1 MREHTPIAPIRL
13 LSDPSPA
20 QDPDVATGAGPV
32 APDGG
37 GGRARRRAA
46 WARSPLLLVALVV
59 VVLVFVVSRLHGAG
73 HDVLAAYEHF
83 SWRRFPWLALALGAE
98 SVSFVCYALVQRSL
112 LLAGGARLTRRTM
125 VALAVAA
132 TGLTNL
138 VPGGTAPASG
148 WLVRQYRRREIPMP
162 LALWA
167 VLAGGFAAT
176 LSILLLL
183 LVGAGIA
190 QLVGSWVI
198 VACAIALVGGGAA
211 VVAGV
216 HNLPTF
222 TRWLERRDLRRGLR
236 LVQKAADA
244 TAGVVRFRTTI
255 PGGAFVLAFSVA
267 NWAMDVFVLI
277 GAFGLLG
284 LPVPW
289 RAVLFAYA
297 TAQVA
302 GSLAPVPGGV
312 GFVEGG
318 MIGAFALAG
327 AGLSGAILATIVYRA
342 VTCWLVAA
350 VGSLMLGVLSHRS
363 TTSPAE
369 LAGEAARL
377 ARPSTTGPGSGRA
390 EGRGPTASAFGT
402 VDPVDR

>member
-1 MREHTPIAPIRL
+1 MSPITDIPRTDVPPAERAPA
-13 LSDPSPA
+13 SETADHGDPA
-20 QDPDVATGAGPV
+20 
-32 APDGG
+32 AP
-37 GGRARRRAA
+37 RRRRAA
-46 WARSPLLLVALVV
+46 WIHNPLVLTAIVV
-59 VVLVFVVSRLHGAG
+59 IVLAVLVSRLHSTE
-73 HDVLAAYEHF
+73 HDLVTAYRHL
-83 SWRRFPWLALALGAE
+83 SWARFPWLLLALGAE
-98 SVSFVCYALVQRSL
+98 AVSFLCYALVQRSL

-148 WLVRQYRRREIPMP
+148 WLVKQYRRREIPMP

-176 LSILLLL
+176 VSILLLL
-183 LVGAGIA
+183 LVGAGVA
-190 QLVGSWVI
+190 GLLGPWEFAGCAVVLVAS
-198 VACAIALVGGGAA
+198 AVG

-216 HNLPTF
+216 HHLPALL
-222 TRWLERRDLRRGLR
+222 RWLERHQARRELRLLRR
-236 LVQKAADA
+236 VAHK
-244 TAGVVRFRTTI
+244 TAGVARFRTTI
-255 PGGAFVLAFSVA
+255 PGGVFVLGFSVA

-297 TAQVA
+297 AAQVA

-327 AGLSGAILATIVYRA
+327 SGLSSAILATIIYRA
-342 VTCWLVAA
+342 ITCWLVAA
-350 VGSLMLGVLSHRS
+350 VGSLMLAVLSRRS
-363 TTSPAE
+363 AGSPASLDGDAAE
-369 LAGEAARL
+369 LTKPGTPGAR
-377 ARPSTTGPGSGRA
+377 
-390 EGRGPTASAFGT
+390 SA
-402 VDPVDR
+402 VAPVGH

>member
-1 MREHTPIAPIRL
+1 MSHHTRDL
-13 LSDPSPA
+13 NWSDDS
-20 QDPDVATGAGPV
+20 DVSGFAVIDDHHVV
-32 APDGG
+32 AE
-37 GGRARRRAA
+37 RHRRMA
-46 WARSPLLLVALVV
+46 WVRSPLFLAALVVVALVV
-59 VVLVFVVSRLHGAG
+59 LVSRLHSTE
-73 HDVLAAYEHF
+73 HDLATAYRHF
-83 SWRRFPWLALALGAE
+83 SWSRFPWLLLALGAE
-98 SVSFVCYALVQRSL
+98 AVSFLCYALVQRSL
-112 LLAGGARLTRRTM
+112 LLAGGARLTRRTH

-148 WLVRQYRRREIPMP
+148 WLVKQYRRREIPMP

-176 LSILLLL
+176 VSILTLL

-190 QLVGSWVI
+190 DLLNPWEFVV
-198 VACAIALVGGGAA
+198 CALALVAGA
-211 VVAGV
+211 VGVIAGV
-216 HNLPTF
+216 HELPALA
-222 TRWLERRDLRRGLR
+222 RWLERHRSYRGLG
-236 LVQKAADA
+236 LVRSLAGK
-244 TAGVVRFRTTI
+244 TAGVTQFRTTV
-255 PGGAFVLAFSVA
+255 PGGLAVLGLSVA

-327 AGLSGAILATIVYRA
+327 SGLSGAILATIVYRA
-342 VTCWLVAA
+342 ITCWLVAA
-350 VGSLMLGVLSHRS
+350 VGSLMLGLMSRRS
-363 TTSPAE
+363 AGPPAE
-369 LAGEAARL
+369 LRGDAAEL
-377 ARPSTTGPGSGRA
+377 SRPQHRADAPG
-390 EGRGPTASAFGT
+390 
-402 VDPVDR
+402 

>member
-1 MREHTPIAPIRL
+1 MKEGQDGKVHHRRL
-13 LSDPSPA
+13 A
-20 QDPDVATGAGPV
+20 FI
-32 APDGG
+32 
-37 GGRARRRAA
+37 
-46 WARSPLLLVALVV
+46 RSPLFLAGLVV
-59 VVLVFVVSRLHGAG
+59 VAMVVLVSRLHSTE
-73 HDVLAAYEHF
+73 HDLVTAYKHF
-83 SWRRFPWLALALGAE
+83 SWARFPWLLLALGAE
-98 SVSFVCYALVQRSL
+98 AISFVCYAMVQRFL

-148 WLVRQYRRREIPMP
+148 WLVKQYRRREIPMP

-183 LVGAGIA
+183 LVGAGVA
-190 QLVGSWVI
+190 GFLDPGEFVGCA
-198 VACAIALVGGGAA
+198 VALIGGGVG
-211 VVAGV
+211 VVAAV
-216 HNLPTF
+216 HNLPTLS
-222 TRWLERRDLRRGLR
+222 RWLERHQARRGLR
-236 LVQKAADA
+236 FVRKMAEK
-244 TAGVVRFRTTI
+244 TAGVVQFRTTV
-255 PGGAFVLAFSVA
+255 PGGVFVLGFSVA
-267 NWAMDVFVLI
+267 NWAMDVFVLV

-327 AGLSGAILATIVYRA
+327 AGFSGAILATIVYRA
-342 VTCWLVAA
+342 ITCWLVAA
-350 VGSLMLGVLSHRS
+350 IGSLMLALLSRRS
-363 TTSPAE
+363 AGPPAQLE
-369 LAGEAARL
+369 GDAADLAK
-377 ARPSTTGPGSGRA
+377 PGPQA
-390 EGRGPTASAFGT
+390 VAPQ
-402 VDPVDR
+402 